1 MQKTMNFNVSIVSF
15 EKSDYIFHFKY
26 MNKDDAISIIK
37 NSDVKKMVATKMFV
51 HMKNRIIKLLTVKKT
66 EKEY

>member
-1 MQKTMNFNVSIVSF
+1 MNFNVSIVSV
-15 EKSDYIFHFKY
+15 ERSDYRIHFKY
-26 MNKDDAISIIK
+26 MSKDDAISIIK

-51 HMKNRIIKLLTVKKT
+51 HMKNRIIKLLTIKET